1 MKRAAAL
8 VFVLLASA
16 CAPRTHYVWGN
27 YENALYRYYQT
38 PANPQPYIAALKSA
52 VVRGDAA
59 GRTAPGLHA
68 EYGYMLLTQHH
79 PRQAVAQ
86 FEAEKKLWP
95 ESGRLM
101 DRMITVATGRG
112 TGPSTRPGA

>member
-8 VFVLLASA
+8 VLVLCASA
-16 CAPRTHYVWGN
+16 CVPRTHYVWGN
-27 YENALYRYYQT
+27 YEDALYHYYQT
-38 PANPQPYIAALKSA
+38 PADPHPYIAALKSA
-52 VVRGDAA
+52 IARGDAV

-86 FEAEKKLWP
+86 FEAEKKRWP
-95 ESGRLM
+95 ESTGLM
-101 DRMITVATGRG
+101 DRMILVATGRG
-112 TGPSTRPGA
+112 PGPATRPGA